1 MTRRLAVA
9 LLAVFAASTA
19 AESLR
24 NQEPAPDRLVIDAV
38 VLDGNGVPLSDLRRD
53 EVEVW
58 IAGYRVPIDTFI
70 AITPDTDERSGR
82 LIVVLLDDITMPLT
96 LAERAREAARRFVNR
111 MSPADRL
118 SIVTLSGAPMGDGAG
133 PAQLLKNI
141 DSYTVQASGVT
152 PFDVLGAR
160 VLTTLTGV
168 ARRLEAIPNRR
179 KAIIA
184 IGTAWLF
191 DTPLPPPQLGRSLR
205 DEWVGTM
212 RALASANAVMYLIE
226 PSGVGMAPTYSGS
239 GFARETGGHAFVN
252 TNDLTGAADRILREA
267 NSYYLIVVRDPP
279 IQRKADLRPLDVRVL
294 RRGTTVRAR
303 KAVLGA
309 R

>member
-1 MTRRLAVA
+1 MG
-9 LLAVFAASTA
+9 
-19 AESLR
+19 
-24 NQEPAPDRLVIDAV
+24 DAV
-38 VLDGNGVPLSDLRRD
+38 
-53 EVEVW
+53 
-58 IAGYRVPIDTFI
+58 
-70 AITPDTDERSGR
+70 
-82 LIVVLLDDITMPLT
+82 
-96 LAERAREAARRFVNR
+96 
-111 MSPADRL
+111 
-118 SIVTLSGAPMGDGAG
+118 G

-168 ARRLEAIPNRR
+168 ARRLESIPNRR
-179 KAIIA
+179 KAIVA

-191 DTPLPPPQLGRSLR
+191 DTPLPPTNVGRSLH
-205 DEWVGTM
+205 DEWIAAM

-226 PSGVGMAPTYSGS
+226 PSGVGPSPTYSGS

-267 NSYYLIVVRDPP
+267 NSYYLFDVRDPP
-279 IQRKADLRPLDVRVL
+279 IRRTADLRALDVRV
-294 RRGTTVRAR
+294 RRPGTSVRAR

>member
-1 MTRRLAVA
+1 
-9 LLAVFAASTA
+9 
-19 AESLR
+19 
-24 NQEPAPDRLVIDAV
+24 
-38 VLDGNGVPLSDLRRD
+38 
-53 EVEVW
+53 
-58 IAGYRVPIDTFI
+58 
-70 AITPDTDERSGR
+70 
-82 LIVVLLDDITMPLT
+82 MPLT